1 LPLPDSPHK
10 IIRDVV
16 HGYIPLAESD
26 ICIIDTPFFQ
36 RLKRIHQTG
45 AQSVYPSANHTR
57 FEHSLGV
64 MYLGTKILNSL
75 RALGVDLDDRLQ
87 NTLKTVFEFEAA
99 IEDSAHQDALISQ
112 VGRYSKEEGG
122 LPELERRIIEADGD
136 LSPGDFYIA
145 VADFKPFVPV
155 IDKAI
160 YIVLRNKVKRFQ
172 DIFQKNI
179 YRKPHRELLYIFV
192 RDNRVKDILLKKL
205 NQGCLV

>member
-1 LPLPDSPHK
+1 MTINK
-10 IIRDVV
+10 
-16 HGYIPLAESD
+16 Y
-26 ICIIDTPFFQ
+26 
-36 RLKRIHQTG
+36 
-45 AQSVYPSANHTR
+45 
-57 FEHSLGV
+57 
-64 MYLGTKILNSL
+64 
-75 RALGVDLDDRLQ
+75 ALGFYEQLFNRKFYKSLW
-87 NTLKTVFEFEAA
+87 KTVFEFEAA

-112 VGRYSKEEGG
+112 VGRYRKEEGG
-122 LPELERRIIEADGD
+122 LAELERRIIEADGD

-172 DIFQKNI
+172 DIFQENI
-179 YRKPHRELLYIFV
+179 YRKPHRELPYIFV